1 VAAMDDVLEVNVE
14 VELTDWE
21 VDGSAVEVMEV
32 VGMEEVCVV
41 EASVVLVSGG
51 VGEEV
56 VVVEV
61 DSLI

>member
-1 VAAMDDVLEVNVE
+1 MDDVSEVDVE

-21 VDGSAVEVMEV
+21 VDGSAMEVMVV

-41 EASVVLVSGG
+41 EVATVLVSGG

-56 VVVEV
+56 
-61 DSLI
+61 